1 MKSFSILLFT
11 VFASPVLSASC
22 LQTDKSDYS
31 NCLDEQVVALEREM
45 EVSERTIKADLEAAA
60 KLNGRFGPIALFEK
74 SRREYRAYVSS
85 HCQWQYLTQ
94 IPNSLAG
101 AILFKECLVQHH
113 QQQIAELS
121 ALKIH

>member
-1 MKSFSILLFT
+1 MKLFGFMLLWM
-11 VFASPVLSASC
+11 FACTSQAASC
-22 LQTDKSDYS
+22 LQTDKTQYS
-31 NCLDEQVVALEREM
+31 NCLDEQIKALEREL

-60 KLNGRFGPIALFEK
+60 KVNGRFGPIALFER
-74 SRREYRAYVSS
+74 SRREYRSYLSS

-113 QQQIAELS
+113 QQQIAELT
-121 ALKIH
+121 ALKIN